1 MLVLRIIQAV
11 LIFNIAAGVFFV
23 GYYLGTVHARV
34 KIVSAINE
42 RSEG

>member
-11 LIFNIAAGVFFV
+11 LIFNIAVGVFAI
-23 GYYLGTVHARV
+23 GYYMGTVRARV
-34 KIVSAINE
+34 KIVSVINE